1 LITEFAGSFKPLS
14 LLKSPVMHSS
24 EIAHIIEKKFLE
36 QEPLKIEFKTRQP
49 IIGLFIKFRDYDE
62 LKAKNFWRIVPETRI
77 KDYKKTHDFNLSR
90 IFNGQE
96 LVKLTAPK

>member
-1 LITEFAGSFKPLS
+1 MHAAEITNI
-14 LLKSPVMHSS
+14 V
-24 EIAHIIEKKFLE
+24 EKKFLE
-36 QEPLKIEFKTRQP
+36 QEPLKVEFKTRQP

-62 LKAKNFWRIVPETRI
+62 LKAKNFWRIVPEARI

-96 LVKLTAPK
+96 LVKLSIPK